1 MKKRGNGS
9 LYAAIATLTGTA
21 IGAGFLG
28 IPYVVS
34 KSGFIIG
41 LIHLVVLALIVML
54 INLYLGEVILR
65 TKETHQLPGYAKK
78 YLGNKGKIIMLFS
91 AIFGIY
97 AALIAY
103 FIAEGQTIST
113 LLFNS
118 SIYSIPISFL
128 FFALVSSLVF
138 FGIGVLKKGETLVMS
153 LIITLIIILA
163 IIFIPKINTGNLAT
177 VSNNPV
183 EWFLPYG
190 IILFSFLSFSAIP
203 EVKQEIKNNRK
214 VLKKAI
220 IIGAM
225 IPLAV
230 YLLFTVIV
238 VGFAGKNVP
247 EISTFALGKFP
258 SILAVLTM
266 FTACFALS
274 NAIRDIYRLDLK
286 LKPLLS
292 WLLAMFVPFVIF
304 FLIVTY
310 NLTNFIKI
318 LEYSGAITGGLTG
331 ILIMF
336 MLFKAK
342 KQGKRKPEYKMLINK
357 AILIILAILF
367 IAGIIYQFI
376 F

>member
-1 MKKRGNGS
+1 MKKEGRGS

-28 IPYVVS
+28 IPYVIS

-78 YLGNKGKIIMLFS
+78 YLGNKGKIFMLLLT
-91 AIFGIY
+91 IFGIY
-97 AALIAY
+97 SALIAY
-103 FIAEGQTIST
+103 FIGEGQTISM

-118 SIYSIPISFL
+118 NIYSIPISFL

-138 FGIGVLKKGETLVMS
+138 FGIGVLKKGEILLMS
-153 LIITLIIILA
+153 LVITMIIILA
-163 IIFIPKINTGNLAT
+163 IIFLPKINTSNLAT
-177 VSNNPV
+177 VSSNPI

-190 IILFSFLSFSAIP
+190 LILFSFLSFSAIA
-203 EVKQEIKNNRK
+203 EVKQEIKSNGK
-214 VLKKAI
+214 ILKKAI
-220 IIGAM
+220 IIGAL
-225 IPLAV
+225 IPLAI
-230 YLLFTVIV
+230 YLLFTLIV

-274 NAIRDIYRLDLK
+274 NAIKDVYRLDLK
-286 LKPLLS
+286 LKSLTS
-292 WLLAMFVPFVIF
+292 WLLAMFVPFILF
-304 FLIVTY
+304 FLIVAY
-310 NLTNFIKI
+310 NLTSFIKI

-336 MLFKAK
+336 MLLRAK
-342 KQGKRKPEYKMLINK
+342 KQGKRKPEYKTLINK
-357 AILIILAILF
+357 VILILLSILF
-367 IAGIIYQFI
+367 IAGIIYQFV